1 MSIGGKLLTGVDLDD
16 EDFEPNPLESD
27 RAFEKQNEYAL
38 CEVVTH
44 YMVASE
50 FSPENLH
57 TRMQELLSAGW
68 QPLGSLQ
75 VSSCRDNNINMM
87 LFSQALVQ
95 TKIVRKKVVDDTEN

>member
-16 EDFEPNPLESD
+16 EDFEPNPLASERSS
-27 RAFEKQNEYAL
+27 AKQDEYAL

-57 TRMQELLSAGW
+57 TRMQELLSLGW

-75 VSSCRDNNINMM
+75 VSSCRDNNSSLM

>member
-16 EDFEPNPLESD
+16 EDFEPNPLTS
-27 RAFEKQNEYAL
+27 AHSSAKQDEYAL

-68 QPLGSLQ
+68 QPFGSLQ
-75 VSSCRDNNINMM
+75 MASCSDNNINMM

-95 TKIVRKKVVDDTEN
+95 TKIVRKKVVDGTEN

>member
-16 EDFEPNPLESD
+16 EDFEPNPLASERPS
-27 RAFEKQNEYAL
+27 AKQDEYAL

-50 FSPENLH
+50 FSPENPF
-57 TRMQELLSAGW
+57 G
-68 QPLGSLQ
+68 GLQ
-75 VSSCRDNNINMM
+75 MASCVDGHINMM